1 MHHNYVL
8 PTSFHINTDGDFCA
22 MTGKHMCILRSEL
35 KNCRRLKQNLNEVSR
50 EHRITAIIYKKTDF
64 ILGCIEQLKRRLL
77 QRLIRKKDLF

>member
-22 MTGKHMCILRSEL
+22 MTGKHMFILRSEL

-50 EHRITAIIYKKTDF
+50 EHRITAIIYKKKQT
-64 ILGCIEQLKRRLL
+64 
-77 QRLIRKKDLF
+77 LFWVALNS